1 MTHCPSPALWPYL
14 LWLYL
19 LWLYLLGRTVP
30 AQLGS
35 LIVVAELEVVL
46 YPRDAP
52 IGLRIIRVL
61 VVSASLLVRGR
72 VRVRDRARGR
82 ARGRVKVRGRV
93 EVRVKVGARSG

>member
-1 MTHCPSPALWPYL
+1 M
-14 LWLYL
+14 
-19 LWLYLLGRTVP
+19 
-30 AQLGS
+30 
-35 LIVVAELEVVL
+35 AELEVVL

-82 ARGRVKVRGRV
+82 ARGRVKVRGRG
-93 EVRVKVGARSG
+93 RVKVGARSG